1 MKRIVYYTMS
11 ICLGLLI
18 LSFIEAVVTYGSAFD
33 FEHYSTF
40 GWIIQGVGVLFTITL
55 SAHIAGKEELR

>member
-1 MKRIVYYTMS
+1 MS

-18 LSFIEAVVTYGSAFD
+18 LSFIEGVVTYGSAFD